1 MKIFSVFLRFLF
13 AFFLLFSQVLKAQ
26 NFTPYTILISFD
38 GYRWDYPNRG
48 ITPSFERIKKNGV
61 SAISLQPSFPTKT
74 FPNHYSI
81 VTGLHPQNHGIISN
95 NMYDRF
101 YNEYFS
107 LGDRNAVENS
117 RWYRGEAIW
126 ETARKQGIKT
136 ASYFWPGSEID
147 VEYRRPDYFHYYDH
161 NRPYMQRIDGVI
173 EWLSLPYNE
182 RPKFITLY
190 FDAAD
195 TDGHKY
201 GPDSKEINNTIS
213 YLDSL
218 LGILIVKL
226 KEIKLIDSTNII
238 LVSDHGMSEVSVKR
252 IINIEDLLAGYNYK
266 SVDDGAIMFIF
277 TEEKDTDEIYHL
289 LKDNENNFRTYYK
302 TEIPKQFN
310 ISSSHL
316 LPDIFLLA
324 DPGWSLITN
333 RSLKWYSGERSGR
346 GNHGYDNYHLDMHG
360 VFYAIGPSFKKG
372 YKTGTLRNVDI
383 YPLLCEILNIQPRK
397 NIDGKLERI
406 QSILKNY

>member
-195 TDGHKY
+195 TDGHKF

-226 KEIKLIDSTNII
+226 KEINLIDSTNII

-266 SVDDGAIMFIF
+266 SVDDGPIMFIF

-316 LPDIFLLA
+316 LPYIFLMA
-324 DPGWSLITN
+324 DPGWSLTTN